1 MDLFQSHNN
10 EVDKTLNFHGHFYS
24 HSLPDLGFVRE
35 TGGKVPCKGQQMY
48 FWMPPAATYD
58 RQLWGGSAPSIWVG
72 GA

>member
-1 MDLFQSHNN
+1 MDLVQFHKNK
-10 EVDKTLNFHGHFYS
+10 VDKTLNLYDHDYS
-24 HSLPDLGFVRE
+24 HSLSDLGFVRE

-48 FWMPPAATYD
+48 FWMPPANTYD